1 MYGKNFV
8 LNKTWS
14 RISSLLQIAA
24 LQKNVGN
31 SALYCLLFAIIY
43 WLISV
48 NPFEVWQQNSNFT
61 QLQNKLK
68 ILDDLS
74 KNPTLLDDLIEV
86 NPKVLDSIQ
95 EEYKNT
101 LSYQIYDLKDFSLD
115 YWTSNSYYLSNYMLD
130 NIYSL
135 SYREIDQNKFLLK
148 RIDHKGRCIVFWYHL
163 NKYIDKNLNNSF
175 RIFHSEHERKEYIAI
190 GYKEYKSQDFVDSQ
204 GKFLFSL
211 KRIVHSNDAWI
222 VLGLFS
228 IIIAIFFFIR
238 AVYFFVKPITRL
250 YPVFGCSIF
259 VVVLYLVRKVLLFY
273 KLPSIFYTLKLFN
286 PSLYSSDVTP
296 SLGDLL
302 LFVFTTQVILFFL
315 QENLKLRLK
324 KYENSIFALTLHTI
338 ALIFLLGESFSI
350 NKIFERMVVESSIWF
365 NFDYFPRLTI
375 YSFIG
380 LGIMLMTFSN
390 YYLLSNIIL
399 KTINSLKLNKQK
411 RIISFMVFF
420 LSVIGLILFSEF
432 RIEIKLTFILLVF
445 FILIFYARYLF
456 GIKNQVYSFLV
467 FLFFASF
474 TTTFLLSRYNIKKEE
489 VILSSIA
496 SNVTFGLDKKFE
508 NEWIRLLNSESKN
521 FNLKGFSIS
530 QNIEIREITP
540 LDYQKNLDNANILDI
555 KLVLSNRMAKLFN
568 IRSNTGSHYLLEF
581 RSFNGIQY
589 FTIYPK
595 TPLNTSSST
604 TRDAI
609 NDIII
614 SENRISYG
622 LYIQNKL
629 QDQSGFFRYSN
640 ILNKKFLSGKVSDE
654 LYGLEFEHSVFSYPN
669 DIKVLVTSQK
679 ANPVSLLTQFSYIF
693 CMNFLLSLI
702 LFFIVWSL
710 RITYVSQPILKF
722 NELRSKIVLAIFL
735 LIVGIF
741 CGITFLSFNSLKNK
755 FTNYNKEVSYNNL
768 KVTQQAIEQVF
779 SSNDLESISQ
789 LSDFF
794 KKLKGISSLH
804 YDLYDSRGIM
814 IQSSYTNVNAQT
826 YPSLV
831 SPRMY
836 FNKFDLGNSV
846 VNSFRD
852 SNEIESYT
860 NVLDKSNNTSYIL
873 KLFIHG
879 NEKSQNEELRFIV
892 VLINLYVL
900 FFFISMLFAIWLA
913 NRITKPLQTLT
924 DKISKLGL
932 DKKNEYL
939 EYQYDDEIGELVKR
953 YNIMVDEIQASARL
967 LAEQEREE
975 AWTEMAKQIAHEIKN
990 PLTPMKLKIQFL
1002 QRKMKEGG
1010 GNVEA
1015 LVAST
1020 ADTLIEQINN
1030 LDSIA
1035 TSFSSFGKLHNPQI
1049 ERMDWVSLIM
1059 NTIGVFQSKDSQI
1072 IFKTRLKSAVIN
1084 CDRNQMIS
1092 CLNNLVKNALQAYE
1106 DNEALVE
1113 LTLSEN
1119 LKFYFLEIRDY
1130 GKGIKEEEKDKLF
1143 VPNFTTKSSGSGL
1156 GLAITKKILNAM
1168 NGQIWFDSSLDEGTC
1183 FYISLPKI
1191 DDKEEIPLIL
1201 TELDWIEKGYVKVQD
1216 FDIYVDLEYSRSDNV
1231 FQTQLYHDF
1240 NAAYLDKLAYNK
1252 LLKAKEL
1259 LKDIQPSYRILI
1271 KDALRPFEVQKKMW
1285 ETYPNPDKE
1294 RFIAPPDRDSMHNY
1308 GMAVDVLLMEVFEDA
1323 QHPNQVLDFGCEF
1336 DEFSERA
1343 HWDYAE
1349 LNQEQRKNRELLKTV
1364 MINAGFIL
1372 YENEFWHF
1380 EAMHKDW
1387 VRANCKRV

>member
-1 MYGKNFV
+1 M
-8 LNKTWS
+8 
-14 RISSLLQIAA
+14 RSLLQIAS
-24 LQKNVGN
+24 LQKNVRN
-31 SALYCLLFAIIY
+31 SVLFCLFFVICY
-43 WLISV
+43 WLISI
-48 NPFEVWQQNSNFT
+48 NPFEVWQQNSKFS
-61 QLQNKLK
+61 QLQNELK
-68 ILDDLS
+68 SLNALS
-74 KNPTLLDDLIEV
+74 KNQELINELIEA
-86 NPKVLDSIQ
+86 NPKSLSLIQ
-95 EEYKNT
+95 EKYNNS
-101 LSYQIYDLKDFSLD
+101 LSYQVYNLSDFNLD
-115 YWTSNSYYLSNYMLD
+115 YWTSNSYFLSNYMLD

-135 SYREIDQNKFLLK
+135 SYREIDQDKFLLQ
-148 RIDHKGRCIVFWYHL
+148 RIDHNGKCLVFWYHL
-163 NKYIDKNLNNSF
+163 NKYIDINLNNSF
-175 RIFHSEHERKEYIAI
+175 RVFHSENERKEYIAI
-190 GYKEYKSQDFVDSQ
+190 GYKEKTSHDFVDNQ
-204 GKFLFSL
+204 GNFLFSL
-211 KRIVHSNDAWI
+211 KRIVHSNDVWI
-222 VLGLFS
+222 ILGLLF
-228 IIIAIFFFIR
+228 IIGAIFFFIR
-238 AVYFFVKPITRL
+238 ALYFFVKPITRL

-259 VVVLYLVRKVLLFY
+259 VVVMYLARKVLLFY

-296 SLGDLL
+296 SLGDLF

-315 QENLKLRLK
+315 QENLKLNLK
-324 KYENSIFALTLHTI
+324 RFEGSIFAFLMHTI

-399 KTINSLKLNKQK
+399 KTIHSLKLNRQK
-411 RIISFMVFF
+411 RLISFMVFIV
-420 LSVIGLILFSEF
+420 SVIGLILFTEF
-432 RIEIKLTFILLVF
+432 RIEIKLSFILLVF

-456 GIKNQVYSFLV
+456 DIKSQVYSFIV

-496 SNVTFGLDKKFE
+496 TNVTFGLDNSFE
-508 NEWIRLLNSESKN
+508 NEMIKLLNSPSTALNVKDIGN
-521 FNLKGFSIS
+521 TKSV
-530 QNIEIREITP
+530 EITVITQ
-540 LDYQKNLDNANILDI
+540 LDYQKILENSNLLNL
-555 KLVLSNRMAKLFN
+555 KLVSSNSKFKLFN
-568 IRSNTGSHYLLEF
+568 VRSNTGRHYLLEHK
-581 RSFNGIQY
+581 SVNGIQY
-589 FTIYPK
+589 FAIHPK
-595 TPLNTSSST
+595 TPLNASSST

-629 QDQSGFFRYSN
+629 QDQSGLFSYKSA
-640 ILNKKFLSGKVSDE
+640 LNEKISTGKIADE
-654 LYGLEFEHSVFSYPN
+654 LYGLDFEHSVFSYPN

-702 LFFIVWSL
+702 LFFVVWSL
-710 RITYVSQPILKF
+710 RITYVSQPLLKF

-741 CGITFLSFNSLKNK
+741 CGITFLSFNSLKSK

-779 SSNDLESISQ
+779 NSNDLSSIHQ

-804 YDLYDSRGIM
+804 YDLYDSRGILN
-814 IQSSYTNVNAQT
+814 QSSYTNIQALT

-831 SPRMY
+831 NPKVY
-836 FNKFDLGNSV
+836 FDELKGENKVTKDIQDL
-846 VNSFRD
+846 
-852 SNEIESYT
+852 NEIVSYT
-860 NVLDKSNNTSYIL
+860 KLIDKPNSTSYIL
-873 KLFIHG
+873 KLFIPK
-879 NEKSQNEELRFIV
+879 NEKSQNEELRLIV

-900 FFFISMLFAIWLA
+900 FFLISMLFAIWLA

-924 DKISKLGL
+924 DKISNLGL
-932 DKKNEYL
+932 DRKNEYL

-975 AWTEMAKQIAHEIKN
+975 AWSEMAKQIAHEIKN

-1002 QRKMKEGG
+1002 QRKMKDGG

-1035 TSFSSFGKLHNPQI
+1035 TSFSSFGKLHNPHF
-1049 ERMDWVSLIM
+1049 EKMDWVSLIT
-1059 NTIGVFQSKDSQI
+1059 NTIDVFQSKDAHI
-1072 IFKTRLKSAVIN
+1072 FFKTHIDEAVIS

-1092 CLNNLVKNALQAYE
+1092 CLNNLVKNALQAYDDE
-1106 DNEALVE
+1106 EASVE

-1119 LKFYFLEIRDY
+1119 LNFYFLEIRDY

-1168 NGQIWFDSSLDEGTC
+1168 NGQIWFESTLGKGTS
-1183 FYISLPKI
+1183 FYVSLPKI
-1191 DDKEEIPLIL
+1191 EIEKEVELTQ
-1201 TELDWIEKGYVKVQD
+1201 TELDWIEKGFTQVQD
-1216 FDIYVDLEYSRSDNV
+1216 RDIYVDLECSQTNNV
-1231 FQTQLYHDF
+1231 FQTKLYKDF
-1240 NAAYLDKLAYNK
+1240 NFAFLNELAYNK
-1252 LLKAKEL
+1252 LLNAKDL
-1259 LKDIQPSYRILI
+1259 LKEVHPNYRLII
-1271 KDALRPFEVQKKMW
+1271 KDALRPFEIQKLMW
-1285 ETYPNPDKE
+1285 ESYQGENKE
-1294 RFIAPPDRDSMHNY
+1294 RYIAPPDRDSMHNY
-1308 GMAVDVLLMEVFEDA
+1308 GMAVDVLILEVFEDA
-1323 QHPNQVLDFGCEF
+1323 HNPNRILDFGCDF
-1336 DEFSERA
+1336 DEFSIM
-1343 HWDYAE
+1343 AE
-1349 LNQEQRKNRELLKTV
+1349 WEYDNLNEEQTKNRELLKTV
-1364 MINAGFIL
+1364 MLKAGFIM
-1372 YENEFWHF
+1372 YESEFWHF

-1387 VRANCKRV
+1387 VRTNCTRV